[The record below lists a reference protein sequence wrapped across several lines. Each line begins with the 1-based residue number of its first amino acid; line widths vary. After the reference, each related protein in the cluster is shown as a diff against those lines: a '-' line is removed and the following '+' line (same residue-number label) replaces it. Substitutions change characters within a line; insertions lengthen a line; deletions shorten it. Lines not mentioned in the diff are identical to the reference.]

1 MKRKLQ
7 VVLSEDAWV
16 QLEAFTKEANDGFN
30 NGSITLSDVVNE
42 LVLNAKID
50 IKALQGKHINVRKS
64 LRLLATQKE
73 IDIDLA
79 IKTLMDLKSKGA
91 KRTARNQMS
100 MEGAE

>member
-7 VVLSEDAWV
+7 VVLSEGAWV
-16 QLEAFTKEANDGFN
+16 QLEAFTKDANDGFN

-42 LVLNAKID
+42 LVLTAKID
-50 IKALQGKHINVRKS
+50 IKSLQGKHINVRKS

-91 KRTARNQMS
+91 KRTAKNQLS
-100 MEGAE
+100 MEGDE